1 MKRAELISVAQLIK
15 ELKRFEKDFPDTY
28 VACCMPD
35 GALCYAANVDQDGQ
49 GHVCI
54 GFEEDEEDSGC
65 LEVGMLISDL
75 EMYDGSAMVR
85 MEACGLSMTFHIFR
99 DGSFFVYDGNEECV
113 CCDGEAMG
121 EYERQECR
129 SGWHTE
135 AEKRMLSEKA
145 RKEKRKS
152 GIEYGALLTIT
163 IFTLC
168 SAVYN
173 ISAAVAVSGDSPWNN
188 ILYGVICLSLS
199 IIGLLTLYY
208 DKR

>member
-1 MKRAELISVAQLIK
+1 MKRNEMISVAQLVK
-15 ELKRFEKDFPDTY
+15 ELERFEKDFPDTN
-28 VACCMPD
+28 VTCCMPD
-35 GALCYAANVDQDGQ
+35 GTLCYAVGIEKDEEGQ
-49 GHVCI
+49 VCI
-54 GFEEDEEDSGC
+54 GFDEDEEDSGC
-65 LEVGMLISDL
+65 LEVEMLISDL

-113 CCDGEAMG
+113 CCDGEAIG

-135 AEKRMLSEKA
+135 AEKLMLSEKA

-152 GIEYGALLTIT
+152 RIEYVALLVLTILV
-163 IFTLC
+163 ICGF
-168 SAVYN
+168 VYN
-173 ISAAVAVSGDSPWNN
+173 VWSALVVSGNSLWKN

-199 IIGLLTLYY
+199 IISSLTLYY